1 MLPAVDDHIPRLHRT
16 TVVLGRGSWRFV
28 PKEKYFDSAFS
39 EHLFFVFTGTR
50 EGFGTQTFSFAA
62 FDFCLD
68 NTFTYP
74 PSLQLGDSD
83 GDLHVNLE
91 GGLG

>member
-1 MLPAVDDHIPRLHRT
+1 MYHRG
-16 TVVLGRGSWRFV
+16 LGRGSWRFV
-28 PKEKYFDSAFS
+28 PKERYFDSTFS

-62 FDFCLD
+62 FDFRLG
-68 NTFTYP
+68 NTSTRP
-74 PSLQLGDSD
+74 PSSQLCGLD
-83 GDLHVNLE
+83 GDLDGNLE